1 MAVDSRYG
9 ASVPFKGDA
18 CRGRMLTHEYAA
30 SGKSAGGRFC
40 SLYYKKG
47 GVFMAVTEQKKAI
60 VANLKE
66 ILTSSKGAVIT
77 SYKGLTVAQDTALR
91 VELRKA
97 GVTYHVIKNTM
108 TRIAAKEAGLDD
120 MIPFLEGTTAMAY
133 SADDAVAPAKV
144 ISEFIKKNNLAEEEK
159 LVVKGGIVEGKVVSA
174 DEVKAIA
181 SLPSRE
187 ILIGKLL
194 GSMQAPVS
202 NTVGIMGNMVRSIV
216 NVLDAIRKQKEEQAS
231 A

>member
-1 MAVDSRYG
+1 
-9 ASVPFKGDA
+9 
-18 CRGRMLTHEYAA
+18 
-30 SGKSAGGRFC
+30 
-40 SLYYKKG
+40 
-47 GVFMAVTEQKKAI
+47 MAVTEQKKAI

-108 TRIAAKEAGLDD
+108 TRIAAKEAGFDD
-120 MIPFLEGTTAMAY
+120 MIQYLEGTTALAY
-133 SADDAVAPAKV
+133 SADDAVAPAKI
-144 ISEFIKKNNLAEEEK
+144 ISEFIKKNNLADEGK
-159 LVVKGGIVEGKVVSA
+159 LVVKGGLVDGQVVTA
-174 DEVKAIA
+174 EEVKAIA

-187 ILIGKLL
+187 VLIGKLL
-194 GSMQAPVS
+194 GSIQAPLS

-216 NVLDAIRKQKEEQAS
+216 TVLDAIRKQKEEQAS